1 MRTVRLPRK
10 CLNRINPC
18 NICTC
23 SRLRARGE
31 CGGSLKIINR
41 LGRVHNN
48 LRAHRQSHHCGRHVN
63 AAKSSKSLSFPPW
76 HTHIIIPWELISG
89 WWLLAL
95 GISVCVCCL
104 GLYWKHQIR
113 HIFGTGFSFHTWWP
127 ISVSVLWHSYL
138 IASRRNTE
146 CHFTPIIILYFI
158 HVLCGNKFRVKVRHI
173 TFCSYFV
180 PTPHISLMCT
190 R

>member
-1 MRTVRLPRK
+1 MRIVRLPRK

-23 SRLRARGE
+23 RQFRARGE
-31 CGGSLKIINR
+31 CVGSLKIINR

-48 LRAHRQSHHCGRHVN
+48 LEPTDRVITAGDTWMRPNQAN
-63 AAKSSKSLSFPPW
+63 LYPSLPD
-76 HTHIIIPWELISG
+76 THIIIPWELISG

-95 GISVCVCCL
+95 GISVCAVW
-104 GLYWKHQIR
+104 GYIGNIR
-113 HIFGTGFSFHTWWP
+113 LDIFSTQASFHTWWP
-127 ISVSVLWHSYL
+127 IYVPVLWHSYL
-138 IASRRNTE
+138 IRLTRKCGILFYANY
-146 CHFTPIIILYFI
+146 HFIFLFMFYVGTNSDRDTPTLTILFF
-158 HVLCGNKFRVKVRHI
+158 LP
-173 TFCSYFV
+173 V